1 MHITVKM
8 DKAFKSYILQLETMP
23 DKVPPAMAAGLND
36 SGKVVSKHLK
46 QVLKVQINPKTQ
58 SSFTKFMFDKP
69 ASSGR
74 LVYNINA
81 YSKPLPITD
90 FNITVD
96 DVGVTADS
104 WGRQNK
110 FKRSF
115 KTKNKG
121 RLIARTGTARF
132 PVRKLL
138 GPNIG
143 KELIKGKTIAAF
155 HNDVAT
161 IVKSSI
167 NIRLMTLLK

>member
-8 DKAFKSYILQLETMP
+8 DKAFKSYILQLEAMP

-36 SGKVVSKHLK
+36 SGKVVTKHLK

-58 SSFTKFMFDKP
+58 ASFTKFMFDKP

-74 LVYNINA
+74 LVYSINA
-81 YSKPLPITD
+81 LSKPLPITD
-90 FNITVD
+90 FNVEVD
-96 DVGVTADS
+96 GGGVSADS
-104 WGRQNK
+104 WGHQNK

-121 RLIARTGTARF
+121 RLLARTGTARS
-132 PVRKLL
+132 PYRKLL

-143 KELIKGKTIAAF
+143 KELVKGKTIAAF
-155 HNDVAT
+155 HVGVST
-161 IVKSSI
+161 VVKAAI